1 MARPR
6 PPKRL
11 EEHSIDPEGEFA
23 VNPRE
28 HVFMLA
34 AQITHHRDKKLEAR
48 MAPLGLSLQHW
59 RCLLVV
65 NRIADCSMSDLSRF
79 GMADRTTLTRS
90 VDQLVAKGLVE
101 RHVSPRDRRL
111 VLLRLTKA
119 GDRLYGEAVRV
130 MLALNAEI
138 VACAR
143 PVEQRE
149 LARALESLLAGLIPD
164 SEDLEAIATF
174 GRPGFLNP
182 LK

>member
-1 MARPR
+1 
-6 PPKRL
+6 
-11 EEHSIDPEGEFA
+11 
-23 VNPRE
+23 
-28 HVFMLA
+28 
-34 AQITHHRDKKLEAR
+34 
-48 MAPLGLSLQHW
+48 
-59 RCLLVV
+59 
-65 NRIADCSMSDLSRF
+65 
-79 GMADRTTLTRS
+79 
-90 VDQLVAKGLVE
+90 
-101 RHVSPRDRRL
+101 
-111 VLLRLTKA
+111 
-119 GDRLYGEAVRV
+119 